1 VCIATGSAFIDIDR
15 LLRPRIAAAASL
27 TDSTNPPPT
36 PPPEGTACL
45 PIPGALALVF
55 VSPVRTVEGRC
66 EDAACSW
73 GGGGGAA
80 ADPEGTGAAVCGCKF
95 VGAKCEFVG
104 AFATAPL
111 VRVSP
116 WILGWSVLEWLV

>member
-1 VCIATGSAFIDIDR
+1 MCKATGSAFIDIET

-27 TDSTNPPPT
+27 TDSTNPPPP
-36 PPPEGTACL
+36 PPPEGPAGL
-45 PIPGALALVF
+45 PKPGALGF
-55 VSPVRTVEGRC
+55 MSRVRTVEGRC

-73 GGGGGAA
+73 GRGGGAA
-80 ADPEGTGAAVCGCKF
+80 ADSEGTGAAVCGCKF

-104 AFATAPL
+104 AFATAPP

-116 WILGWSVLEWLV
+116 WILRWSVLEWLV